1 MKFTI
6 YKKSDGFPV
15 LLDEFVDLAEKNG
28 LLSADLSEFMLT
40 ENGILV
46 LSDDCGNY
54 MQIPKERKYIIDICL
69 ETQGSILKI
78 VY

>member
-1 MKFTI
+1 M
-6 YKKSDGFPV
+6 
-15 LLDEFVDLAEKNG
+15 
-28 LLSADLSEFMLT
+28 SADLSEFMLT